1 MMIEDFRKLA
11 PLMDGYMTRL
21 LDRLM
26 QKARA
31 AGSNV
36 AEVDIGLSHG
46 ALKRAGLFFVGNVQ
60 QNEADM
66 DDAGLAFAYAWSH
79 GEREAMR
86 RCMAAIS
93 SPAAKG
99 READVIA
106 ALMKGAS
113 IEEALARTNSEPAAP
128 VTETARVVAFPAR
141 RVTDSADD
149 ETRASEAVSPIGPR
163 TNRKGEKND
172 Y

>member
-1 MMIEDFRKLA
+1 MIEDFRKLA
-11 PLMDGYMTRL
+11 PLMDKFMTRL

-26 QKARA
+26 RKARA

-46 ALKRAGLFFVGNVQ
+46 ALKRAGLFFTANVQ
-60 QNEADM
+60 QDEADA
-66 DDAGLAFAYAWSH
+66 DDACIAFAYAWSL

-86 RCMAAIS
+86 RVMAAIS
-93 SPAAKG
+93 SLAAQG
-99 READVIA
+99 READVVA

-113 IEEALARTNSEPAAP
+113 IEEALARTNSAPAAP
-128 VTETARVVAFPAR
+128 VTQEGRVVAFPAR